1 MGKDLTRIAQILLP
15 FDKRMLAM
23 KKRRMHFQTVPVA
36 VVKKIAMLEG
46 ETTMANSSGAERE
59 FAKETVKKTEPYSV
73 YPLLTN
79 NKKEQGVAVPI
90 GNGLLLH
97 SMHKQ

>member
-1 MGKDLTRIAQILLP
+1 
-15 FDKRMLAM
+15 M

-73 YPLLTN
+73 YPLLTS
-79 NKKEQGVAVPI
+79 KKEQGVAVPI